1 MGYSKQEK
9 TLAAGEV
16 SWNWLA
22 IGAASG
28 SQNSDAKDS
37 TDTLVTTLVHSKE
50 HTEASKLDLEHTVH
64 EHMFVSV
71 LVFRGVS
78 TWGIITSTNLAAKTQ
93 TLSSFEPLG
102 IILYTSSHGLGV
114 LP

>member
-1 MGYSKQEK
+1 
-9 TLAAGEV
+9 
-16 SWNWLA
+16 LA